1 MDGCMGYQDLK
12 ALQDLISPTKDNSD
26 SEDDLPQAGAR
37 KLGPGDINVQSVTTG
52 QHMGPHAPL
61 NEGADDIWHSSEIDA
76 VQNSET
82 YDPREVPEY
91 EMKFKQS
98 VTPED
103 VFLGIGFKTPG
114 TASCEWLSVVVKM
127 PHESR
132 DNVELTIESEA
143 IDVRSPRY
151 RLHLATPH
159 PVDPSASSAK
169 WHGDVSALEVTL
181 KLVRELD
188 RVNF

>member
-1 MDGCMGYQDLK
+1 MDGCLGFQELK
-12 ALQDLISPTKDNSD
+12 ALQKLINSSQDDSD

-37 KLGPGDINVQSVTTG
+37 KLGPGDIGTQNATSG
-52 QHMGPHAPL
+52 KHAGPHAPL
-61 NEGADDIWHSSEIDA
+61 KGKTDDIWHPSEVDA

-91 EMKFKQS
+91 EMKFKQA
-98 VTPED
+98 VTAQD

-114 TASCEWLSVVVKM
+114 TASCEWLSVSVKM

-132 DNVELTIESEA
+132 DKVELTVESET

-151 RLHLATPH
+151 RLHLPTPH
-159 PVDPSASSAK
+159 PVDPNTSSAK
-169 WHGDVSALEVTL
+169 WHTDTSTLEVSL

-188 RVNF
+188 DVNF